1 MPRLT
6 AHQCGTRREN
16 RPGNRPG
23 SRPEENAMMTL
34 DDATLLGH
42 LR

>member
-6 AHQCGTRREN
+6 AHQCGTRSE
-16 RPGNRPG
+16 NRPG